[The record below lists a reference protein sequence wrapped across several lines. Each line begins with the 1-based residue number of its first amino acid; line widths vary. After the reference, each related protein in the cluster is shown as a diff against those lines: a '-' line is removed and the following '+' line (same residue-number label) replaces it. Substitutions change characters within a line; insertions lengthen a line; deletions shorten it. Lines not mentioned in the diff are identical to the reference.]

1 MNKKA
6 QRLIFTVLLG
16 FLLSSMGWTQSVL
29 EQCMNFYR
37 QQDFDKIQLAL
48 KNVAPQDTNRLE
60 YLFFKSIFLRDAELA
75 QKNYE
80 TVYARA
86 QGALK
91 KMAAERLYDYYYAR
105 ALYVKANQFKNQTAE
120 ILPGKTATTDITQSQ
135 EKHEA
140 LFKIQVGA
148 FSKRQNALAQLNKLE
163 SQKVKAQIVKRRI
176 NEKDF
181 YCVWVKGLSTIE
193 ETRKLAEQ
201 LKKKFNFNYRIIKP

>member
-1 MNKKA
+1 MIKKA
-6 QRLIFTVLLG
+6 QRLIYTVLLG
-16 FLLSSMGWTQSVL
+16 FLLSSMGWAQSPL

-75 QKNYE
+75 KKNYE
-80 TVYARA
+80 EVYARA

-120 ILPGKTATTDITQSQ
+120 ILPEKTSATDTARRPAMRD
-135 EKHEA
+135 A
-140 LFKIQVGA
+140 PFKIQVGA
-148 FSKRQNALAQLNKLE
+148 FSKKQNALVELNKLKR
-163 SQKVKAQIVKRRI
+163 QKIKAQVVKKRI
-176 NEKDF
+176 KQKDF
-181 YCVWVKGLSTIE
+181 YCVWVEGRNTIE
-193 ETRKLAEQ
+193 ETRELAEQ